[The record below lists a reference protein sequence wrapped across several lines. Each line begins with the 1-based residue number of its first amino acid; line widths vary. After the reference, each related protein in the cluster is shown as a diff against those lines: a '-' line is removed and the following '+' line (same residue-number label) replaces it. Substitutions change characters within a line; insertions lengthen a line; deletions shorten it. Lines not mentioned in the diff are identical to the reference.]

1 MTLRFRGWYDPAMKS
16 VFLVILTLV
25 ALYNPKVDAAADPTS
40 ILNVEGI
47 SGAVDDIVLNEKN
60 PLKDIAENTRNYIKL
75 TRIFKDLGKNNQDV
89 AAKLLQKIQDHK
101 TLSGDDLYLI
111 RKSFEAYFKVNSK
124 MLEFADVYRFKTWSM
139 AKTFSRMKNKN
150 AIAQAHLIW
159 ISSNILVMEQ
169 LEGIHKILYLTDGSF
184 RRIFKT
190 SIDVKTL
197 SKKDK
202 ENLKQ
207 LDKMVKDVIKT
218 LESAKFTEQLILVR
232 SVAPDL
238 QVELKNNSQAQLIL
252 NEILTNPI
260 ATDIAQGR
268 RLFELQF
275 FGKGDAVIGF
285 FNKLTNLLSS
295 LFGNIAG
302 AIHSREGHLLSD
314 PDALHVMKSTLRPID
329 IILEKSP
336 FVLTDKFI
344 PGHYG
349 HVAIYLGTKD
359 QLLELGMWDHPE
371 IIPYQSEIEAGK
383 TILEA
388 VRPGVRL
395 NTVDAFL
402 NIDEYTILRKTDGL
416 ISPVQIT
423 EQITRGMNQI
433 GLDYDFNFDISTLD
447 KIVCSELIYIVY
459 GHVAWPTRYRL
470 GRPTITPDD
479 IAEILFQKNTRFEM
493 IDYVHSTKRHK
504 FEHLNLDAL
513 AQIFEYELRQENG
526 DAPKDPADPL
536 NSFWKKE
543 TKCYNVSEG
552 SSVRGEDYPTQKVCK
567 TTYKQFSYE
576 ETSGF

>member
-1 MTLRFRGWYDPAMKS
+1 MR

-25 ALYNPKVDAAADPTS
+25 ALYNPKVDAAADTRS
-40 ILNVEGI
+40 ILNIESI
-47 SGAVDDIVLNEKN
+47 SSAADDIAINKN
-60 PLKDIAENTRNYIKL
+60 HPLKDIKENTRNYIEL
-75 TRIFKDLGKNNQDV
+75 TRIFKDLGRSNEEL
-89 AAKLLQKIQDHK
+89 ATRLLGKIQDHK

-111 RKSFEAYFKVNSK
+111 RKSFETYFKVNSK
-124 MLEFADVYRFKTWSM
+124 MLEFAEVYRFKTWSI
-139 AKTFSRMKNKN
+139 ARTFARIKNKN
-150 AIAQAHLIW
+150 ALADAHLIW
-159 ISSNILVMEQ
+159 LSSNILVMEQ
-169 LEGIHKILYLTDGSF
+169 LENIHKILYLTDGAF

-190 SIDVKTL
+190 SIDVRSL

-202 ENLKQ
+202 ENLSQ
-207 LDKMVKDVIKT
+207 LDKMVKDVIQT
-218 LESAKFTEQLILVR
+218 LESSRFTEQVILVK
-232 SVAPDL
+232 SAAPEL
-238 QVELKNNSQAQLIL
+238 KEELKNHPQILFVL
-252 NEILTNPI
+252 NEILNNPI
-260 ATDIAQGR
+260 SQDIVQGR

-285 FNKLTNLLSS
+285 FNKVTNLLSS

-302 AIHSREGHLLSD
+302 AIHSREGHLFND
-314 PDALHVMKSTLRPID
+314 ENAVTAMKKTLRPMD

-359 QLLELGMWDHPE
+359 QLIELGMWNHPE

-395 NTVDAFL
+395 NTVEAFM
-402 NIDEYTILRKTDGL
+402 NIDEFNIVRKTDGL
-416 ISPVQIT
+416 ESTLQVT
-423 EQITRGMNQI
+423 EQISRGMNQI
-433 GLDYDFNFDISTLD
+433 GLDYDFNFDISTLN

-459 GHVAWPTRYRL
+459 GHVSWPTRYRL

-479 IAEILFQKNTRFEM
+479 IAEILFQKNTRFQM
-493 IDYVHSTKRHK
+493 VDSVLSTKRHK
-504 FEHLNLDAL
+504 QEHRNLEAL
-513 AQIFEYELRQENG
+513 AQIFEYELRAENG

-543 TKCYNVSEG
+543 TKCYNVSG
-552 SSVRGEDYPTQKVCK
+552 ASSVQGEDYPNQRICK
-567 TTYKQFSYE
+567 TTYKLFSYE